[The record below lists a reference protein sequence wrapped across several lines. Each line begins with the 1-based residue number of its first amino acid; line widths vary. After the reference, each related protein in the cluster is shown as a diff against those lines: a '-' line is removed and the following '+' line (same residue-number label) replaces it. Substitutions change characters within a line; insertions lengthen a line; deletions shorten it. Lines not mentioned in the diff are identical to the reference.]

1 MCRRLSFLV
10 YQATFSL
17 KPRNREVYLSLSLSL
32 SVFLSLP
39 VSLALS
45 LSLFFSLAFLCF
57 LCLAC
62 LEQGSTMTGSRS
74 IRRHQSSPAP
84 HPSTP
89 TPFPFLLRTV
99 FSTIHDGNADGRLPV
114 IASCS
119 FFLASLLR
127 AASLLLSFERWCIAA
142 AHPSHCLTMR
152 LHFQRRRGLSCPG
165 VVT

>member
-62 LEQGSTMTGSRS
+62 LEQGSTTTGSRS
-74 IRRHQSSPAP
+74 IRRHQSPRAP
-84 HPSTP
+84 PLP
-89 TPFPFLLRTV
+89 LPFRFCC
-99 FSTIHDGNADGRLPV
+99 GRWLQRSMLAKSLMAP
-114 IASCS
+114 CS
-119 FFLASLLR
+119 HFLAR
-127 AASLLLSFERWCIAA
+127 
-142 AHPSHCLTMR
+142 
-152 LHFQRRRGLSCPG
+152 QRRSYCRLSDGASHVQPLRIA
-165 VVT
+165 